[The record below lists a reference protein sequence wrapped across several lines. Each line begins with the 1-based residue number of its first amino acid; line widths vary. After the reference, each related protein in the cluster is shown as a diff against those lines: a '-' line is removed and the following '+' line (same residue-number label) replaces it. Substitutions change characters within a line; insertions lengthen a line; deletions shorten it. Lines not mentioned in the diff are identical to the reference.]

1 MVIKV
6 SDKDALVSAKG
17 RNIEIPLANIS
28 KVLLKKSPIDIIR
41 LEKIIILY
49 LECGRIVT
57 MERIPSPKT
66 GTLRDTLLKNRI
78 NLRECIND
86 KWKFPLVIL

>member
-17 RNIEIPLANIS
+17 QNTEIPLTKVN
-28 KVLLKKSPIDIIR
+28 KVLLKKSAIDIIR
-41 LEKIIILY
+41 FENTVTLY

-57 MERIPSPKT
+57 MERVPSSKA
-66 GTLRDTLLKNRI
+66 GALRDALLKKP
-78 NLRECIND
+78 E
-86 KWKFPLVIL
+86 

>member
-17 RNIEIPLANIS
+17 RNIEIPLTKIS

-41 LEKIIILY
+41 LEKTIVLY

-57 MERIPSPKT
+57 MERIPSSKA
-66 GTLRDTLLKNRI
+66 GTLRDALLKKP
-78 NLRECIND
+78 E
-86 KWKFPLVIL
+86 